1 MHKIFYMSTLKER
14 WGITSNFQ
22 IVLIL
27 IGFAINGSFA
37 AYIAR
42 PLTEAVGLDP
52 ETTSWWI
59 FWPLRVLLVFAV
71 YQATL
76 PIVGFCVGQFRFFWN
91 MEKKMLKRMGLK
103 CFFKNN

>member
-1 MHKIFYMSTLKER
+1 MSTLKER

-27 IGFAINGSFA
+27 VGFAINGSFA

-59 FWPLRVLLVFAV
+59 FWPLRILLVFAV

-76 PIVGFCVGQFRFFWN
+76 PIVGFCVGQFRFFL
-91 MEKKMLKRMGLK
+91 EYGKKDAQTHGPQM
-103 CFFKNN
+103 FF